1 MDGIF
6 ETIKAAIILDESG
19 NRVYG
24 KYYDTVEFAN
34 NREAKKFEKILI
46 DRTLKPL
53 KTNEEVI
60 DHFNGFTV
68 VGRRAIDIY
77 VYLVGGPNENE
88 IMLNY
93 LLTTIMDSLSHIPSQ
108 GQMLD
113 RIQVL
118 QNYSK
123 TLVIFDE
130 AIGDSGIILEADYQ
144 ELQNRMTSDR
154 ALVNTED
161 ELLNEIGNQTF
172 KFFKQ
177 IFWDEWVWFQEDEK
191 I

>member
-6 ETIKAAIILDESG
+6 ETIKAAIILDENG
-19 NRVYG
+19 NRIYG
-24 KYYDTVEFAN
+24 KYYDTEEFSN
-34 NREAKKFEKILI
+34 NREAKKFEKNLSQ
-46 DRTLKPL
+46 RTLKPL
-53 KTNEEVI
+53 KLNEEVI
-60 DHFNGFTV
+60 DHFSGFTV

-77 VYLVGGPNENE
+77 VYLVGGEHENE

-93 LLTTIMDSLSHIPSQ
+93 LLTTIMDSLSLIPSQ

-144 ELQNRMTSDR
+144 ELQNRMTNDR
-154 ALVNTED
+154 AMVNTED

-177 IFWDEWVWFQEDEK
+177 IF
-191 I
+191 

>member
-24 KYYDTVEFAN
+24 KYYDSNEFSN
-34 NREAKKFEKILI
+34 NREAKKFEKMLI

-93 LLTTIMDSLSHIPSQ
+93 SACKCD
-108 GQMLD
+108 
-113 RIQVL
+113 
-118 QNYSK
+118 
-123 TLVIFDE
+123 
-130 AIGDSGIILEADYQ
+130 
-144 ELQNRMTSDR
+144 
-154 ALVNTED
+154 
-161 ELLNEIGNQTF
+161 LNF
-172 KFFKQ
+172 
-177 IFWDEWVWFQEDEK
+177 
-191 I
+191 

>member
-177 IFWDEWVWFQEDEK
+177 IF
-191 I
+191 

>member
-1 MDGIF
+1 M
-6 ETIKAAIILDESG
+6 
-19 NRVYG
+19 
-24 KYYDTVEFAN
+24 
-34 NREAKKFEKILI
+34 
-46 DRTLKPL
+46 
-53 KTNEEVI
+53 
-60 DHFNGFTV
+60 
-68 VGRRAIDIY
+68 
-77 VYLVGGPNENE
+77 
-88 IMLNY
+88 Y
-93 LLTTIMDSLSHIPSQ
+93 LLTTIMDSLSLIPSQ

-130 AIGDSGIILEADYQ
+130 AIGDSGIILEADFQ

-177 IFWDEWVWFQEDEK
+177 IF
-191 I
+191 